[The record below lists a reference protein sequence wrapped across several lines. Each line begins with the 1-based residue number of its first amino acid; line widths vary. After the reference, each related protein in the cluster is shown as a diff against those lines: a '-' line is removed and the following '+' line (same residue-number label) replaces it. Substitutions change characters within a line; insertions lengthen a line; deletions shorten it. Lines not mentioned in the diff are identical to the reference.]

1 MLSNAG
7 QDFRRLRAIVSI
19 LAKYGYGELIK
30 KNPQLEDLAPSTSDL
45 PASSTENLAPRRFR
59 LMLEELGSTF
69 IKLGQVLSTR
79 PDLISVA
86 YVDELRSLQSECE
99 PIPYPEIERAI
110 IEGLGARP
118 EQLFESISEEPLATA
133 SIAQVHRAVTKEG
146 KEVVVKVRR
155 PGVCE
160 EMRSDI
166 EIMYRTAKFLD
177 AVIEESAITES
188 AGVVREFEKALNDEL
203 NFNIEA
209 NNCRTFRRLHLERT
223 DVVVPLVY
231 DEHTSESI
239 LTLEYLKGTPFSR
252 LPDNVDKKSLAAR
265 TVKEA
270 FDEVF
275 IDGFFHG
282 DPHPGNLL
290 LLDDGR
296 YGILDFGLCGR
307 LTPQMREML
316 IVLLLAVA
324 IEDADTAARTLYRL
338 GQGEA
343 RVDISI
349 LRDDISALFEKWLGR
364 SIQDVDSTVLMQEL
378 LLLSFKHRIRVPAE
392 FTLLAR
398 AGGTIEGQVRAF
410 DPEIDLAKAAAPY
423 AEKLLLDRVGPDK
436 MQGSLYKT
444 LLQLEGL
451 SKDVPIQLSQIM
463 ADLSAGNFN
472 VTVSGQE
479 IEKLRASIVMSAIAI
494 CGALFG
500 GAFVLGSFI
509 AMSQLDW
516 RLFGVPIVAIFG
528 AGGGILLFIWV
539 IAYVVFRPRIKK
551 FRLSTLL
558 GKQRS

>member
-1 MLSNAG
+1 VLKSAS
-7 QDFRRLRAIVSI
+7 QDFRRLRTIVSI
-19 LAKYGYGELIK
+19 LAKYGYTELIK
-30 KNPQLEDLAPSTSDL
+30 KTPQLDEVAPSTSDL
-45 PASSTENLAPRRFR
+45 PAKSVEDLAPRRFR

-79 PDLISVA
+79 PDLISPA
-86 YVDELRSLQSECE
+86 YVAELKTLQNQCE
-99 PIPYPEIERAI
+99 PIPYQEIETAI
-110 IEGLGARP
+110 IEGLGAAP
-118 EQLFESISEEPLATA
+118 EQLFKSIDHEPLATA
-133 SIAQVHRAVTKEG
+133 SIAQVHCAVTQDDQD
-146 KEVVVKVRR
+146 VVIKVRR

-166 EIMYRTAKFLD
+166 EIMYRMAKFLD

-209 NNCRTFRRLHLERT
+209 DNCRTFRQLHSERP
-223 DVVVPLVY
+223 DVVVPMVY
-231 DEHTSESI
+231 DTLTSESI
-239 LTLEYLKGTPFSR
+239 LTLEYLRGTPFNS
-252 LPDNVDKKSLAAR
+252 LPDDIDKKALAAR

-290 LLDDGR
+290 LLEDGR

-307 LTPQMREML
+307 LSPQMREIL

-349 LRDDISALFEKWLGR
+349 LRDDISGLFEKWLGK
-364 SIQDVDSTVLMQEL
+364 SIQDVDSTILMQEL
-378 LLLSFKHRIRVPAE
+378 LLLAFKHRIRVPAE

-398 AGGTIEGQVRAF
+398 AGGTIEGQVRSF
-410 DPEIDLAKAAAPY
+410 DPQIDLAKAAAPY

-436 MQGSLYKT
+436 MQGGLYKT

-472 VTVSGQE
+472 VTVSGIE
-479 IEKLRASIVMSAIAI
+479 IEKLRASIVMSALAI
-494 CGALFG
+494 CGAVFG

-516 RLFGVPIVAIFG
+516 QILGVPIVAIFG
-528 AGGGILLFIWV
+528 ATGGITLFLWV
-539 IAYVVFRPRIKK
+539 SAYMIFRPRLRK
-551 FRLSTLL
+551 FRLSKWL
-558 GKQRS
+558 GKGRV